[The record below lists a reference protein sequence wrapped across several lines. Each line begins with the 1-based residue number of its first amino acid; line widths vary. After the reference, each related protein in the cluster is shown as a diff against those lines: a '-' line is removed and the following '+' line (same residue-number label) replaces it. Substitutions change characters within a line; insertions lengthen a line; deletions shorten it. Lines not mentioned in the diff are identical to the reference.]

1 MPKVQLKASFN
12 PSAAATMIRAASNA
26 GLTAT
31 GMQALQDTN
40 IYVPRDQ
47 GTLESSSYTH
57 SDRTAENGEFHL
69 RWDTPYARYLWNG
82 DVMYGNPT
90 NRTYGP
96 EKLTFTAALAREEWA
111 KYAAEVYKEDWRKVY
126 VAAMKRR
133 LKK

>member
-1 MPKVQLKASFN
+1 
-12 PSAAATMIRAASNA
+12 MIRAASDA
-26 GLTAT
+26 GLTAA
-31 GMQALQDTN
+31 GMQALEDTN

-57 SDRTAENGEFHL
+57 SDRTAANGGFHL

-82 DVMYGNPT
+82 DVMHGNPT
-90 NRTYGP
+90 NRRYGP

-126 VAAMKRR
+126 AAAMKRR
-133 LKK
+133 LKT